1 MKRIILATVC
11 LLGLSLVL
19 RPTPVHAQELQAK
32 ITINHNQVQGTD
44 ASIFEN
50 LQQTLEQFVNEK
62 QWTNLQFQR
71 NERIVCNFNITVK
84 KYDQSSNLFTCSA
97 LIQANRPEIGRASC
111 RERV

>member
-50 LQQTLEQFVNEK
+50 LQQTLEQ
-62 QWTNLQFQR
+62 
-71 NERIVCNFNITVK
+71 
-84 KYDQSSNLFTCSA
+84 
-97 LIQANRPEIGRASC
+97 
-111 RERV
+111 